1 MRSPRSAGCG
11 RLHTPYL
18 FCAETPSAT
27 DRGVPRR
34 VTQKTMMEQ
43 SQKGD
48 NGRTSGTTSMS
59 RFLVGFPGETCNDKR
74 VTCPTEVDTHVAA
87 PPARRT
93 RKPVQRRSQIKYHQ
107 QISDIDSHKAAI
119 VEVWDGRTKPNA
131 RCFSTP
137 GAASANISKLHTT
150 CMVRQSHSS
159 RAANY

>member
-1 MRSPRSAGCG
+1 MPDAVACI
-11 RLHTPYL
+11 
-18 FCAETPSAT
+18 
-27 DRGVPRR
+27 RR
-34 VTQKTMMEQ
+34 AISVQRRHLQQIGASHEGYTNKMMEQ

-74 VTCPTEVDTHVAA
+74 VTCPTEVDTHAAA
-87 PPARRT
+87 PPASRT
-93 RKPVQRRSQIKYHQ
+93 RKPVQSRPSSMFHQ
-107 QISDIDSHKAAI
+107 QKQNEESQKVAI
-119 VEVWDGRTKPNA
+119 VEVRDGRTKPSA

-150 CMVRQSHSS
+150 CMVRQSIST